1 MARRGTGV
9 DERAEQKQEPSES
22 LFQRAMKPAHKET
35 QEMLPSLRRLF
46 PAVLLLTAS
55 GALAE
60 SSLPTPETP
69 VREIVTHVPAQQVA
83 AEQQLRALTQ
93 EVESLETAVNQ
104 LRAKEAERAV
114 HEAELLGPDNHPLW
128 P

>member
-1 MARRGTGV
+1 
-9 DERAEQKQEPSES
+9 
-22 LFQRAMKPAHKET
+22 
-35 QEMLPSLRRLF
+35 MLSSLRPLF
-46 PAVLLLTAS
+46 SAVLLLTAS

-69 VREIVTHVPAQQVA
+69 AREIVTHVPAQQA
-83 AEQQLRALTQ
+83 AGDEQLRALTR

-114 HEAELLGPDNHPLW
+114 REAELLGSDDPW
-128 P
+128 RWW